1 MLSLIDRDCLPPELA
16 RFLDRISSA
25 SACTGSPIP
34 PPPNAR
40 EPRRQPVTLESMK
53 AELARVDARKA
64 TLEKQIA
71 YIEANPGALE
81 LLQEIAG
88 R

>member
-1 MLSLIDRDCLPPELA
+1 MLSVIDRRCLPPHVA
-16 RFLDRISSA
+16 RHIDSFLESLGPA
-25 SACTGSPIP
+25 GPVP
-34 PPPNAR
+34 PPPNR
-40 EPRRQPVTLESMK
+40 PRVRLESMK
-53 AELARVDARKA
+53 EELARVDARKA